1 MKTKIHGFFGLVALF
16 CVLSF
21 WTGTVYVEAFG
32 TLSDIAIVKLSI
44 LKGMGVLVPAMMLTG
59 ISGFSM
65 KWKGPMVER
74 KKWRMKIIAAN
85 GMLVLLPSA
94 FFLNSLS
101 QQGIFDSWFY
111 GVQGSV
117 NCAVIHATAGS
128 ETSPKTTQN
137 LFIEKHRVRAGK
149 AFINYLTNGV

>member
-111 GVQGSV
+111 GVQGIELV
-117 NCAVIHATAGS
+117 AG
-128 ETSPKTTQN
+128 
-137 LFIEKHRVRAGK
+137 A
-149 AFINYLTNGV
+149 INISLLGLNAKDGVLSLKRRLSS